1 MRLWIVLSLLC
12 VICAPA
18 FAEQDKKT
26 DDLKPADP
34 DIGESTLEE
43 RTLGLLPNPFEK
55 QGIKFAITNIAKFSV
70 IPWAALSGARF
81 TKIVSIFAV
90 DTGLEKLVNLKQVS
104 FHANAFQIDGG
115 GLTCGGAAE
124 FFGCERHRGAADDAA
139 LRGLAREK
147 WGREGRSAP
156 GQFAADTEFINSKCK
171 PALNKAIEAT
181 AVPPVTSNGIC
192 VGVGSRSAPIVTLSR
207 SAFFDCLYGVT
218 ACTCSDLTPLPVLS
232 LRNLTQLRQ
241 RERYRRA
248 VGKFERE
255 A

>member
-90 DTGLEKLVNLKQVS
+90 DTDLEKLVKLKQ
-104 FHANAFQIDGG
+104 
-115 GLTCGGAAE
+115 
-124 FFGCERHRGAADDAA
+124 
-139 LRGLAREK
+139 
-147 WGREGRSAP
+147 
-156 GQFAADTEFINSKCK
+156 
-171 PALNKAIEAT
+171 
-181 AVPPVTSNGIC
+181 
-192 VGVGSRSAPIVTLSR
+192 
-207 SAFFDCLYGVT
+207 
-218 ACTCSDLTPLPVLS
+218 
-232 LRNLTQLRQ
+232 
-241 RERYRRA
+241 
-248 VGKFERE
+248 
-255 A
+255 